1 MKNQRLIF
9 MLVTLGDKLG
19 FLSYL
24 WRLRG
29 FYVLSMGFYG
39 DPPPLLRDLS
49 VGLKLQEMR
58 VLIRVSSTLIRRSLL
73 VLIR

>member
-1 MKNQRLIF
+1 MKNQGLIF

-29 FYVLSMGFYG
+29 F
-39 DPPPLLRDLS
+39 LRDLS

-58 VLIRVSSTLIRRSLL
+58 VLIRVSSTLLRRSLL